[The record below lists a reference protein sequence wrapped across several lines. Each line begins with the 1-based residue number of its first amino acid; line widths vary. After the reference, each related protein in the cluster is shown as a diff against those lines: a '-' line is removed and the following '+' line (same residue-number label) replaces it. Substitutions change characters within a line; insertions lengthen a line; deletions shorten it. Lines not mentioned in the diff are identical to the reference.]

1 MTRND
6 RENVLASARKS
17 REVRAI
23 MRIHPFQGLVPKP
36 AAAPEVACVPY
47 DVVNAAEAAALAA
60 GKPDSL
66 LHIDRA
72 EIDLPAGTDP
82 YSDAVYAK
90 AKENLAGLQ
99 QRGVLGRET
108 EPCLYIYQQQMG
120 SHVQRGL
127 IAGCHVD
134 DYDSGLIK
142 KHEKTRKDKEDDRT
156 RLIDTLS
163 ADTGPVFLTYR
174 DNSGVTALVNAKTKE
189 KPLHDF
195 TAPDGI
201 RHTVWRIP
209 GGAEWVKAFAAVP
222 VTYIADGH
230 HRAASAARVAR
241 LRRERN
247 PKHTGNEDYNWF
259 LCVLFP
265 ASELKIL
272 PYNRIVSNLNG
283 LSPEAFLAKVKAL
296 FGLEENAAPSPIA
309 IGRASMYLG
318 GKWYGL
324 QLKADTNADPVSRL
338 DVSVLQDKLLA
349 PLLGIDD
356 PRTSKRIDFVG
367 GIRGT
372 GELVKRV
379 DAEGGVAFS
388 MYPVTLA
395 QLMDIAD
402 AGQIMPPKST
412 WFEPKLRSGLVI
424 HTF

>member
-1 MTRND
+1 
-6 RENVLASARKS
+6 
-17 REVRAI
+17 
-23 MRIHPFQGLVPKP
+23 MRIHPFQGLVPTP
-36 AAAPEVACVPY
+36 AKAAEVACVPY
-47 DVVNAAEAAALAA
+47 DVVNAAEAAALAK
-60 GKPDSL
+60 GRPHSL
-66 LHIDRA
+66 LRVDRA
-72 EIDLPAGTDP
+72 EIDLPPETDP
-82 YSDAVYAK
+82 YSAEVYQK
-90 AKENLAGLQ
+90 ARENLRALQ
-99 QRGVLGRET
+99 QAGVLVRET
-108 EPCLYIYQQQMG
+108 EPCVYVYQQEMG
-120 SHVQRGL
+120 SHRQRGL
-127 IAGCHVD
+127 VAGCHVD

-174 DNSGVTALVNAKTKE
+174 DDAAVTALVDAKTRE

-195 TAPDGI
+195 VAPDGI
-201 RHTVWRIP
+201 RHSVWRIP
-209 GGAEWVKAFAAVP
+209 GAKAWVNAFGAVP

-247 PKHTGNEDYNWF
+247 PKHTGLEEYNWF

-272 PYNRIVSNLNG
+272 PYNRIVADLNG
-283 LSPEAFLAKVKAL
+283 RSEGEFLERVMAT
-296 FGLEENAAPSPIA
+296 FGLMENAAPAPA
-309 IGRASMYLG
+309 GTGQVSMYLG
-318 GKWYGL
+318 KKWYGL
-324 QLKADTNADPVSRL
+324 KMPSDSKADPVARL
-338 DVSVLQDKLLA
+338 DVSVLQDQLLH

-379 DAEGGVAFS
+379 DTDGGVAFS
-388 MYPVTLA
+388 MYPVTLG

-402 AGQIMPPKST
+402 ANQIMPPKST
-412 WFEPKLRSGLVI
+412 WFEPKLRSGLFI
-424 HTF
+424 HSF